1 MISKYCI
8 GAVALGLLVPAV
20 GAQVD
25 DAARIQAVCW
35 DHSRSQQA
43 NIGVCL
49 SLVREGKVSRPYFSS
64 VYREVA
70 FAFYELGDV
79 VQAIAFTRKEIEIL
93 LENMKSQLNSRNISP
108 MAREALPKVVSYGY
122 RRLGQYYALA
132 RLKDTRQDSAEARQY
147 AKDELQSYNS
157 AILFD
162 ASNHAAIMARAGI
175 QSQFCEA
182 AAAEMDKARAI
193 KIAESTGDERSL
205 REYRSA
211 FLPMCEPT
219 WRAK

>member
-1 MISKYCI
+1 MISKYCV
-8 GAVALGLLVPAV
+8 GAIALGLLLPAV

-25 DAARIQAVCW
+25 DATRIQAVCR
-35 DHSRSQQA
+35 DHSRGQQA
-43 NIGVCL
+43 NIRACL
-49 SLVREGKVSRPYFSS
+49 SLVQEGKVSRPYFSS

-70 FAFYELGDV
+70 FTFYELGDV
-79 VQAIAFTRKEIEIL
+79 VQAIAFTHKEIEIL
-93 LENMKSQLNSRNISP
+93 LENMKSQLGSRNLSP

-122 RRLGQYYALA
+122 QRLGQYYALA
-132 RLKDTRQDSAEARQY
+132 RLKDTRQGSAEARQY
-147 AKDELQSYNS
+147 ARDELQSYNS
-157 AILFD
+157 AVLFD

-182 AAAEMDKARAI
+182 AAAEMDKARAT
-193 KIAESTGDERSL
+193 KIAESTGDERSF

-211 FLPMCEPT
+211 FLPTCEPT